1 MLLVRPVTFAD
12 LPGLERLA
20 VISGGSMTTLPANRD
35 HLSDLIN
42 RTQQSLRKEVTRYGD
57 ESYHFV
63 LEDTDTGSIVGISG
77 IDACVG
83 LNTPFYSYRL
93 DEIVHASQDLQIHNR
108 IPSLHLCQDYTG
120 AARLCTLFIDADYR
134 TAENLSLLSRA
145 RFLFIAQHPERFSD
159 RLIAEI
165 QGVADDQNRSPFWEC
180 VGNHFFFMDFTRAN
194 YLTGINSKGFIAE
207 LMPHY
212 PLYVPLLPEA
222 AREVIGVA
230 RADMNP
236 VVELLKTEG
245 FGTSRY
251 VDIFDAGPTLE
262 TRTAYAKSV
271 IQSQLSTGLQCLA
284 THEGD
289 TPLLVSN
296 TLLTHFRCIQAQ
308 ATQDADTIA
317 ALSAALQLEAAPPQ
331 ETDKTHAPN
340 QTDTT
345 QIRTEPQ
352 TRCVV

>member
-120 AARLCTLFIDADYR
+120 AARLCTLFIDEAYR
-134 TAENLSLLSRA
+134 TIGNLSLLSRA
-145 RFLFIAQHPERFSD
+145 RLLFIAQHPERFAD

-165 QGVADDQNRSPFWEC
+165 QGVADSDNRSPFWEC

-212 PLYVPLLPEA
+212 PLYVPLLPEV

-230 RADMNP
+230 REDMAP
-236 VVELLKTEG
+236 VVDLLKAEG

-271 IQSQLSTGLQCLA
+271 TQSQLSTGLQCLT
-284 THEGD
+284 THTGD
-289 TPLLVSN
+289 APLLVSN
-296 TLLTHFRCIQAQ
+296 TLLTDFRCIQAHV
-308 ATQDADTIA
+308 TDDPDTLA
-317 ALSAALQLEAAPPQ
+317 ALSAVLTLRISADINSDP
-331 ETDKTHAPN
+331 
-340 QTDTT
+340 TDTT
-345 QIRTEPQ
+345 GTADSTTGPQ